1 MALSL
6 MAELARAAQWRGSVQ
21 TLVVLMVL
29 ISILGV
35 LWAVML
41 LRRARDW
48 RITLLTIVMALVPIY
63 QTMVYTTEIGIWN
76 FSAATQFK
84 VFADLLINVLFLI
97 AVFLLEFAIEKRYS
111 AEVRA
116 RVLEPG
122 LTIERHQPALPDKL
136 RHKSG
141 LPQAQ

>member
-1 MALSL
+1 
-6 MAELARAAQWRGSVQ
+6 MAEFARAAQWRGSMQ
-21 TLVVLMVL
+21 TLVVIMVL

-48 RITLLTIVMALVPIY
+48 RIALLTIVMALVPIY
-63 QTMVYTTEIGIWN
+63 QTMVFTTEAGIWT
-76 FSAATQFK
+76 FSAAMQLKAF
-84 VFADLLINVLFLI
+84 VDLAINVLFLL

-122 LTIERHQPALPDKL
+122 LTIERHQPILPDKL
-136 RHKSG
+136 RHKTG